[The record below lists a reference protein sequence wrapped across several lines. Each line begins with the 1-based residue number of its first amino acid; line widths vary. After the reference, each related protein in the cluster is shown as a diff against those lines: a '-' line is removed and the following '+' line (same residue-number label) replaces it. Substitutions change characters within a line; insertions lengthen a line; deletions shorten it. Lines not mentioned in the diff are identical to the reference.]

1 MRRVVSTLLFA
12 LLALAGSLLNPTRV
26 RSDEAAAAKKVT
38 PTSAVAPESASPT
51 IAAPSASPAAL
62 QTYTL
67 QFQFT
72 KGESSHYAVRQQNEL
87 EVEYNEVAEK
97 TKSQANSVRHFK
109 VLDVDSEG
117 VATLELCIDRC
128 YMTATQ
134 NGTTVTYDSTKPEA
148 EVPSQFYQ
156 VAAMLGRPS
165 VQIKMAPTGKVVGI
179 TSLLGQTVD
188 SLTADD
194 QKLDILFTLP
204 EKPVAVGQHWSET
217 TKAEIA
223 AAAAIVGG
231 VKESVTIERRYTLK
245 GVKDGIAAISLRTT
259 VLSPNIDPE
268 KQTQLVQ
275 KLWQGEIRFD
285 IAAGRMV
292 ARRQEINEEVAG
304 FSNKTGLLTVHNVRL
319 DQFAPAEKLAAVDL
333 RTAKQD

>member
-1 MRRVVSTLLFA
+1 MRRVVSTVLFA
-12 LLALAGSLLNPTRV
+12 LLALAGSLLYPTRV
-26 RSDEAAAAKKVT
+26 RSDEAADAKKVT
-38 PTSAVAPESASPT
+38 PAAAVTPEAPVPS
-51 IAAPSASPAAL
+51 AAPAPL

-67 QFQFT
+67 RFQFT

-134 NGTTVTYDSTKPEA
+134 NGTTVTYDSTRPEA

-165 VQIKMAPTGKVVGI
+165 VQIKMSPSGKVVGI
-179 TSLLGQTVD
+179 TSLLGQAVD

-194 QKLDILFTLP
+194 QKLDVLFTLP
-204 EKPVAVGQHWSET
+204 EKPVVVGQSWTET
-217 TKAEIA
+217 TKAEVA
-223 AAAAIVGG
+223 AAAALVGG
-231 VKESVTIERRYTLK
+231 AKESVTIERRYTLT
-245 GVKDGIAAISLRTT
+245 GVKDGIASITLKTT

-268 KQTQLVQ
+268 KQTQLIQ

-285 IAAGRMV
+285 IAAGRMI

-319 DQFAPAEKLAAVDL
+319 DQFAPAEKLAAVNL
-333 RTAKQD
+333 RTVE

>member
-1 MRRVVSTLLFA
+1 MRRVVSTVLFA
-12 LLALAGSLLNPTRV
+12 LLALAGSLLYPTRV
-26 RSDEAAAAKKVT
+26 RSDEAADAKKVT
-38 PTSAVAPESASPT
+38 PAAAVAPEAPVPS
-51 IAAPSASPAAL
+51 AAPAPL

-67 QFQFT
+67 RFQFT

-165 VQIKMAPTGKVVGI
+165 VQIRMAPSGKVVGI
-179 TSLLGQTVD
+179 TSLLGQAVD

-194 QKLDILFTLP
+194 QKLDVLFTLP
-204 EKPVAVGQHWSET
+204 EKPVAVGDQWSET
-217 TKAEIA
+217 SKAEVA

-231 VKESVTIERRYTLK
+231 AKESVTILRKYTLT
-245 GVKDGIAAISLRTT
+245 GVKEGVATIGLQTIILT
-259 VLSPNIDPE
+259 PNIDAE

-275 KLWQGEIRFD
+275 KLWKGEIRFD
-285 IAAGRMV
+285 IAKGRML
-292 ARRQEINEEVAG
+292 ARRQEISEEVAG

-319 DQFAPAEKLAAVDL
+319 DLFAPADKLAAVNL
-333 RTAKQD
+333 RTVE

>member
-1 MRRVVSTLLFA
+1 MRRVVSTVLFA

-26 RSDEAAAAKKVT
+26 RSDEAAGTKKVT
-38 PTSAVAPESASPT
+38 PTSAVAPETISPK
-51 IAAPSASPAAL
+51 AGAASPAPL

-67 QFQFT
+67 QFQFA

-97 TKSQANSVRHFK
+97 TRSQANSVRHFK

-165 VQIKMAPTGKVVGI
+165 VQIKMSPNGKVVGI
-179 TSLLGQTVD
+179 TSLLGQAVD

-194 QKLDILFTLP
+194 QKLDVLFTLP
-204 EKPVAVGQHWSET
+204 EKPVAIGDQWSET
-217 TKAEIA
+217 SKAEVA

-231 VKESVTIERRYTLK
+231 AKESVTILRKYTLT
-245 GVKDGIAAISLRTT
+245 GVKEGVATIGLQTIILT
-259 VLSPNIDPE
+259 PNIDAE

-275 KLWQGEIRFD
+275 KLWKGEIRFD
-285 IAAGRMV
+285 IAKGRML
-292 ARRQEINEEVAG
+292 ARRQEISEEVAG
-304 FSNKTGLLTVHNVRL
+304 FSNKTGLLTVHNTRL
-319 DQFAPAEKLAAVDL
+319 DLFAPADKLAAVDL
-333 RTAKQD
+333 KPSQQD